1 LPHVRSDAWIA
12 QLDWKRVPQVR
23 SSTCKS
29 SVAITAMD
37 VFNKIIGREQY
48 MLGLQRFVTP

>member
-1 LPHVRSDAWIA
+1 MLEVMLGLRSWTG
-12 QLDWKRVPQVR
+12 REPQVR